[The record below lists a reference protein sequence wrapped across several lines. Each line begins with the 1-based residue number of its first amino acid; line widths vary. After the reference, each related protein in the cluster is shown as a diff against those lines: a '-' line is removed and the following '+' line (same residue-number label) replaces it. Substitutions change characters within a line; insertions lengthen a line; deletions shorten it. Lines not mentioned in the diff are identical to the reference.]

1 MKSLK
6 KKKTHPT
13 SPSSNVS
20 VKSFIWL
27 EDFSFFIIN
36 VKVGEGNISMLE
48 TQLLMTFS
56 HKTYFGWDENCGRD
70 TILGEIFCSHS
81 IKQDLI
87 VWKESRSPKCGYS
100 ITKKSTSLKINE
112 H

>member
-56 HKTYFGWDENCGRD
+56 HKTYFG
-70 TILGEIFCSHS
+70 L
-81 IKQDLI
+81 
-87 VWKESRSPKCGYS
+87 WKRYNSG
-100 ITKKSTSLKINE
+100 
-112 H
+112 